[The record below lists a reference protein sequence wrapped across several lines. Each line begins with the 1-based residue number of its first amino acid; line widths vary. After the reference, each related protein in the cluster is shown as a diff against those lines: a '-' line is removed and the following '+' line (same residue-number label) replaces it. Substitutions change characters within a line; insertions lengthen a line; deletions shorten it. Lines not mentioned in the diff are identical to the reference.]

1 MISAL
6 LGSSA
11 VDRKIPLEGCFNF
24 RDLGGY
30 PTRDGRTVRWRRM
43 FRADGLQALTEADVA
58 HLQDDLQLQDI
69 IDLRST
75 AELTGDGRGR
85 LAETDIGFH
94 HVPFFDG
101 SPDERNTMP
110 ADLTLGQLYLGLIES
125 AQEPI
130 ARAIQ
135 VLAETPVDRSAV
147 YHCAAGK
154 DRTGVLSALLLALLD
169 VDENLI
175 IADYALSQE
184 NMDKVIDR
192 LNSLRGYEDVW
203 HELPPDTLHAKP
215 ETMRDL
221 LEAIHDRWG
230 SVSGYAREAGVSD
243 AAIALLRER
252 SLE

>member
-1 MISAL
+1 
-6 LGSSA
+6 

-30 PTRDGRTVRWRRM
+30 PSRDGRTVRWRRM

-58 HLQDDLQLQDI
+58 TLQNDLHLQEI

-75 AELTGDGRGR
+75 AELTTDGRGR
-85 LAETDIGFH
+85 LAETEVGFH

-101 SPDERNTMP
+101 SPKEQQTMP
-110 ADLTLGQLYLGLIES
+110 ADMTLGQMYLGLIDR
-125 AQEPI
+125 AKKPI
-130 ARAIQ
+130 ARSIQ

-184 NMDKVIDR
+184 SMDDVIER
-192 LNSLRGYEDVW
+192 LNSLRGYDDVW
-203 HELPPDTLHAKP
+203 HELPPETLHAKP

-221 LEAIHDRWG
+221 LANIHERWG
-230 SVSGYAREAGVSD
+230 GVVGYAREAGVSD
-243 AAIALLRER
+243 ATIELLRER